1 IMIQTVNPATGTI
14 EKTFKPHAPEEI
26 EQKLEQA
33 SRACEM
39 SKKTAIKKRIALIEK
54 LVEHLQENK
63 ETYAKLATLEMGRPF
78 KESVSEIEKSIALCN
93 FYIQNGETFL
103 QEEHIPTEASKS
115 YIQYDPL
122 GVILG
127 VMPWNYP

>member
-1 IMIQTVNPATGTI
+1 MIQTVNPATGNI
-14 EKTFKPHAPEEI
+14 EKTFEPHSPEEI
-26 EQKLEQA
+26 GKKLEQA
-33 SRACEM
+33 SLAFETW
-39 SKKTAIKKRIALIEK
+39 KKTPIKKRIALIEK

-103 QEEHIPTEASKS
+103 QEENI
-115 YIQYDPL
+115 
-122 GVILG
+122 
-127 VMPWNYP
+127 